1 MDYYDIFFGY
11 IIEFMTRVL
20 RFISF
25 LPQHASNL
33 AQSGFWHGFKT
44 FLLAAAVL
52 ASIGILYLFNA
63 VSAIDRNQ
71 KIKWQRK
78 PTVAPT
84 DPSLVR
90 HKEMWQEV
98 VKRLETPFEA
108 DWKLAILEAD
118 TLLSDL
124 LIDLGYSGETLAEK
138 LKKVTKEKMVTL
150 DYAWNAHRMRNRVA
164 HEGPALVLTK
174 DEAER
179 TLELY
184 RRVFNEFNYIG

>member
-1 MDYYDIFFGY
+1 MDYYNSFFSSV
-11 IIEFMTRVL
+11 IEVGIRIL
-20 RFISF
+20 RFFNF
-25 LPQHASNL
+25 LPEHASNF
-33 AQSGFWHGFKT
+33 ASSGFWYGFKT
-44 FLLAAAVL
+44 LLLVVSLLAA
-52 ASIGILYLFNA
+52 IGVLYLFNA
-63 VSAIDRNQ
+63 LAAIDRKQ
-71 KIKWQRK
+71 KEKWHRK
-78 PTVAPT
+78 PSVAPV
-84 DPSLVR
+84 DPSMSR
-90 HKEMWQEV
+90 HKELWQEV

-124 LIDLGYSGETLAEK
+124 LIDLGYTGETLAEK
-138 LKKVTKEKMVTL
+138 LKKVSKDKMVTL